1 MKLHTA
7 SEVISLSRRLEDETG
22 RFYEKLASAGRNAQP
37 WYDYVKENGQNVKNV
52 ERAYNNVISDAL
64 EGGFAF
70 DIEADDFELSLPEPL
85 PSPAVVREAIDIE
98 TRLARLYTIAAQ
110 QSQSLLPDVSRAMV
124 VVARKRQTRIE
135 SLQAVFRL
143 SQ

>member
-7 SEVISLSRRLEDETG
+7 SEVISLTRRLEDETG
-22 RFYEKLASAGRNAQP
+22 RFYEKLASAGRNPQP

-52 ERAYNNVISDAL
+52 ERAYNDVISDAL

-70 DIEADDFELSLPEPL
+70 DIEADDFELRLPEPL
-85 PSPAVVREAIDIE
+85 PLPAVVREAIDIE
-98 TRLARLYTIAAQ
+98 TRLAGLYTIAAQ

-124 VVARKRQTRIE
+124 VIARKRRTRIE
-135 SLQAVFRL
+135 SLTAFFRL